1 MRREEGGERRRH
13 NVVMG
18 DAAGHFLP
26 GSFLLILGLW
36 WSTRSILKYICKQQ
50 KRSSSLITPKFFSRT
65 EILEGIVIIVMALAG
80 IIGLFSVYGKV
91 KMLPHKQLKLVRT
104 QHWQHVIMYVVLAM
118 LGVTKISCFTIT
130 SLPVSLVNLMSSN
143 AFFVEA
149 FIIYNH
155 PQSPILV
162 DKFAHQQLVFSAF
175 LAGLAAFIEF
185 LLTKNNVVLELLRS
199 SFTML
204 QGACFFQIGFV
215 IFPKNMENAWDLNDH
230 INTTIL
236 ATFFCAYYMLTY
248 VIIGVNYALVSWF
261 IKWKLS
267 KPCPSE
273 IQFLKNYEQQED
285 SEEDM

>member
-1 MRREEGGERRRH
+1 
-13 NVVMG
+13 MG

-26 GSFLLILGLW
+26 GSFLVILGLW

-50 KRSSSLITPKFFSRT
+50 KKASSLITPKFFSRT
-65 EILEGIVIIVMALAG
+65 EILEGIVIVVMALAG
-80 IIGLFSVYGKV
+80 IIGLFSVFGKP
-91 KMLPHKQLKLVRT
+91 KMLPHKEMQLVRS
-104 QHWQHVIMYVVLAM
+104 QHWQHVIMYLVLAM
-118 LGVTKISCFTIT
+118 LGVTKILCFTIS
-130 SLPVSLVNLMSSN
+130 SLPVSLVKLMSSN

-162 DKFAHQQLVFSAF
+162 NSFAHQLLVVSAF

-199 SFTML
+199 SFAML

-215 IFPKNMENAWDLNDH
+215 IFPKNMEHAWDLNDH

-285 SEEDM
+285 SEEDI